1 MLEKQTFVCYN
12 GFGDSM
18 KIDEIKKT
26 KSGKYKV
33 KIDGTV
39 ITTYDDVILDHH
51 LLYQKEISPETLE
64 EINKDTF
71 HSEQYH
77 KALAYALRKVRSVYE
92 MKKYMEKLEMSP
104 NEIEKNI
111 SHLKRIGIL
120 SDVSFV
126 KAYLSDSLYLSNDG
140 PYKMKQE
147 LLDQEIE
154 ESLIEE
160 EMSKIDLEYVRE
172 KLIKSIYKKLKNDKK
187 HSSYQLKQKIIL
199 DMVNLGYDRDMIM
212 EILSDVS
219 IIDQDKLERE
229 YEKLYEKLKR
239 KYEGKELFRKIQE
252 KLYSKGFD
260 IHDIQNL
267 IDKKKSEDF

>member
-12 GFGDSM
+12 DFGDSM

-64 EINKDTF
+64 KINKDTF

-172 KLIKSIYKKLKNDKK
+172 KLIK
-187 HSSYQLKQKIIL
+187 
-199 DMVNLGYDRDMIM
+199 
-212 EILSDVS
+212 
-219 IIDQDKLERE
+219 
-229 YEKLYEKLKR
+229 
-239 KYEGKELFRKIQE
+239 
-252 KLYSKGFD
+252 
-260 IHDIQNL
+260 L
-267 IDKKKSEDF
+267 I